1 MEDEQYLYNQDIK
14 SVINKEKL
22 LYYAD
27 EEVGKLRIDIFVEDK
42 ILLKVTNGDKLVDK
56 DVEILQNELR
66 MSRIEVELLLNFG
79 LNPSQRRKI
88 NLQ

>member
-14 SVINKEKL
+14 SVINKEKS
-22 LYYAD
+22 LYYAG

-42 ILLKVTNGDKLVDK
+42 ILLKVTNGDNLADK
-56 DVEILQNELR
+56 DVEVLQNELR
-66 MSRIEVELLLNFG
+66 MSRIEVGLLLNFG